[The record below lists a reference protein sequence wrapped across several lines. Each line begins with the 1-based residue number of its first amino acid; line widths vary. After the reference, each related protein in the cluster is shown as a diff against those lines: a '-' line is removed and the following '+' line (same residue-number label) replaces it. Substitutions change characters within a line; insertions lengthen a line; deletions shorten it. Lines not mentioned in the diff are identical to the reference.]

1 MWLFVTPWTA
11 AHQASLSFTISL
23 SLLKLMLIELAMP
36 SNHVILCCPL
46 LFLPSVFPSIRVF
59 SSVSRLFAS
68 GGQSI
73 RASASGSVLP
83 MNIQGWFSL
92 GLTGL
97 TSLLSKRLSRVFSS
111 TTFQKHQ
118 FLVLSL
124 LYDSALISVHD
135 FWKNHSFD
143 YHGPLLANWCI
154 CLLMLGYGCPTV

>member
-1 MWLFVTPWTA
+1 MTPWTA

-23 SLLKLMLIELAMP
+23 SLLKVMFIGLVMP

-46 LFLPSVFPSIRVF
+46 LLLPSIFPSIRVF
-59 SSVSRLFAS
+59 SPASRLFAS

-73 RASASGSVLP
+73 RASGSVLP
-83 MNIQGWFSL
+83 ISIQGWFSL

-111 TTFQKHQ
+111 ITFQKHQ

-124 LYDSALISVHD
+124 LYSPALTSLHD
-135 FWKNHSFD
+135 YQKNHGFD
-143 YHGPLLANWCI
+143 SMDLCWQTDVSAF
-154 CLLMLGYGCPTV
+154 

>member
-1 MWLFVTPWTA
+1 MTHVAQNQVSSNLILFQILYCIVVVQSFSHVWLSETPWTA
-11 AHQASLSFTISL
+11 ACQASLFIMNSR
-23 SLLKLMLIELAMP
+23 SLLKFMSIELAMP

-124 LYDSALISVHD
+124 LYGPALTSLY
-135 FWKNHSFD
+135 D
-143 YHGPLLANWCI
+143 Y
-154 CLLMLGYGCPTV
+154 